1 MNYVKNLKNIELVF
15 LKKNSYLLIKLI
27 SIIPLLNAFKDIKI
41 YIYDQNIILKVSIFN
56 GLSLSDGK
64 NYDIKMHSESF
75 SFILEN
81 EFGFD
86 TLTVN
91 SNFECNQLGFS
102 KIAKLMSLGSLNAM
116 GISISF
122 SFIFRPDIYLLFIQ
136 KLFKVQK
143 NILDE

>member
-1 MNYVKNLKNIELVF
+1 MSSKNQCLLILGESKIGKSTI
-15 LKKNSYLLIKLI
+15 LKKIINNLRSKEYNVGGFITKPKKLH
-27 SIIPLLNAFKDIKI
+27 K
-41 YIYDQNIILKVSIFN
+41 
-56 GLSLSDGK
+56 
-64 NYDIKMHSESF
+64 
-75 SFILEN
+75 N

-122 SFIFRPDIYLLFIQ
+122 SFIF
-136 KLFKVQK
+136 
-143 NILDE
+143 